1 MSSTNQ
7 EVFRQFVKLYWNL
20 SRDMNYIWKD
30 IFNRQFPGSQSHI
43 LFLLERNG
51 PKRMS
56 EAAELL
62 HLTPGAV
69 TTASD
74 KLIENGYIAR
84 IRDEQDRRVVYLEMT
99 NKGREAITELQEE
112 GRMAMKKVFSH
123 LSDRDLEFFM
133 ETFEQAIQNIND
145 LRKEYDT

>member
-1 MSSTNQ
+1 MSSTNH
-7 EVFRQFVKLYWNL
+7 EIFRQFVKLYWNL

-51 PKRMS
+51 PKKMS
-56 EAAELL
+56 EVAELL

-74 KLIENGYIAR
+74 KLIEHGYIAR
-84 IRDEQDRRVVYLEMT
+84 IRDEQDRRVVYLDMT

-123 LSDRDLEFFM
+123 LSDKDLEFFM
-133 ETFEQAIQNIND
+133 GTFEQAIQNISD